1 MKMKVVAINGSP
13 RKKGNTYHSL
23 NKVMETLE
31 AEGIKTELVQL
42 SGKNLR
48 GCIAC
53 YKCVDKKDRKCHGPK
68 DDMQGIIDKIAGAD
82 GILIG
87 SPVYFGSVN
96 AEVKAVIDRAGLVC
110 KANDHLFKR
119 KVGAAVVSVRRQGAL
134 TTFNQINQF
143 FLINMMIVPG
153 SSYWNLAIGREQG
166 EVLKDE
172 EGMATMANLGA
183 NMAWLMK
190 KINN

>member
-1 MKMKVVAINGSP
+1 MKVVAINGSP
-13 RKKGNTYHSL
+13 RKKGNTFNSL
-23 NKVMETLE
+23 KKVMGVLE
-31 AEGIKTELVQL
+31 AEGIETELVQL
-42 SGKNLR
+42 SEKKLH

-53 YKCVDKKDRKCHGPK
+53 YKCVKKRGGKCYGVD
-68 DDMQGIIDKIAGAD
+68 DDMQGIIDKITAAD
-82 GILIG
+82 GVLLG
-87 SPVYFGSVN
+87 SPVYFGSVST
-96 AEVKAVIDRAGLVC
+96 EIKAVIDRAGLVC

-119 KVGAAVVSVRRQGAL
+119 KVGAAVVSVRRQGAV

-166 EVLKDE
+166 EVLNDE

-190 KINN
+190 KISD

>member
-1 MKMKVVAINGSP
+1 MKVIAINGSP
-13 RKKGNTYHSL
+13 RKKGNTFQSL
-23 NKVMETLE
+23 TKVMEQLNR
-31 AEGIKTELVQL
+31 EGIETELLQTA
-42 SGKNLR
+42 GKKLH

-53 YKCVDKKDRKCHGPK
+53 YKCVDKHDGKCHGIK
-68 DDMQGIIDKIAGAD
+68 DDMQEVIDKITAAD
-82 GILIG
+82 GVLLG
-87 SPVYFGSVN
+87 SPVYFGSLST
-96 AEVKAVIDRAGLVC
+96 ELKAVIDRAGLVC

-166 EVLKDE
+166 EVLNDE
-172 EGMATMANLGA
+172 EGMKTMENLGI

-190 KINN
+190 KIND